1 MQNKFFT
8 ILLITICTIP
18 FTANGQKDIN
28 SPYSRYNLG
37 MLEPSGSFRSL
48 GMGGIE
54 TALRDNSSVSIS
66 NPASYSSLDTTSF
79 IFDFGVDYSMN
90 YLTDGSSHFSSDDM
104 NFDHL
109 IMGFP
114 LTKGFGVTLGVVPF
128 SNSYYKIYQTV
139 KVGDPSYN
147 PSVGAYSS
155 SHVGTGGL
163 YNFFIGTGLKITK
176 NFSLGVNMT
185 VLTGEL
191 RRINQI
197 DFSDYYYVFNDN
209 NTEKIRMHGIN
220 FNYGLQY
227 VASFKNNHYFN
238 AGVSLNSSHS
248 YNTEYSLLAFRFT
261 GLNSTD
267 TISYVADD
275 ITKALIPGTLRA
287 GISYGKKNKFMVGL
301 DYVATNWSQ
310 SKIPGSEGY
319 AADTRTLLAG
329 FEFIPDKYSNYSF
342 LNRLEYR
349 AGGHIENNY
358 VAIGGEQVKEFGLT
372 AGIGIPLRRSLSKT
386 NFFFDYTKRYGSSSV
401 NLHTEKYF
409 TFGISLNL
417 YDYWFLK
424 RKYE

>member
-1 MQNKFFT
+1 MQNKFLT

-18 FTANGQKDIN
+18 FTANGQKNVN

-37 MLEPSGSFRSL
+37 MLEPAGSFRSL

-54 TALRDNSSVSIS
+54 TAVRDNNSVSIS
-66 NPASYSSLDTTSF
+66 NPASYSALDTTSF

-90 YLTDGSSHFSSDDM
+90 YLTQGSSHFSSDDM

-114 LTKGFGVTLGVVPF
+114 LAKGFGVSIGVVPF
-128 SNSYYKIYQTV
+128 SNNYYKISETV
-139 KVGDPSYN
+139 KSGDPSYN
-147 PSVGAYSS
+147 PAVGAYSS
-155 SHVGTGGL
+155 SHIGTGVF
-163 YNFFIGTGLKITK
+163 YNFFIGTGLKLTK

-191 RRINQI
+191 KRINQV

-209 NTEKIRMHGIN
+209 STEIIRMHGVN

-227 VASFKNNHYFN
+227 VAKLKKNHYFN
-238 AGVSLNSSHS
+238 AGVSLSSSHS
-248 YNTEYSLLAFRFT
+248 YHTEYSLLAARYT
-261 GLNSTD
+261 ALNSTD
-267 TISYVADD
+267 TISSISDK

-310 SKIPGSEGY
+310 SKIPGAEGFT
-319 AADTRTLLAG
+319 ADTRALLAG
-329 FEFIPDKYSNYSF
+329 LEFIPDKYANYGF
-342 LNRLEYR
+342 FNRLEYR
-349 AGGHIENNY
+349 AGGHIESNY
-358 VAIGGEQVKEFGLT
+358 VVINGEQVKEYGLT
-372 AGIGIPLRRSLSKT
+372 AGLGIPLKRSLSKA
-386 NFFFDYTKRYGSSSV
+386 NFFFDYTKRYGSSSQ
-401 NLHTEKYF
+401 NMHTERYL
-409 TFGISLNL
+409 TFGVSLNL